1 LARFARHAGAVGLTR
16 IANVTGLD
24 YLGLPVFM
32 SVRPNARSLSVAQGK
47 GFDKKS
53 ARVSAF
59 MEAVEMAHAEQPTP
73 RLRTSSYAEM
83 GARAR
88 VPDPNLLPQQKGRA
102 FRRNRE
108 IAWIAGNSL
117 RDGETVWVPHDL
129 VHLDFTR
136 SPQPASGFLI
146 SSNGL
151 ASGNHPLEALCAGL
165 YEVIERDATALW
177 RFQRGT
183 KRAEMR
189 LLLSSVTD
197 PDCRSLLDRLHGCE
211 MSVAVWDVTTDIGV
225 ASFLCRIREAPGNTR
240 SRLGPFWGSGCH
252 LSRNIALSRAVTEA
266 VQSRLTYIAGSRDD
280 LHARDYIDPPEQA
293 LFDLASDIHEQRARN
308 RRFEDVPDFCSKTF
322 EEDLQHLIS
331 RLAAA
336 HLTEIV
342 MIDLTRPSIGIPVVR
357 VIVPGLEG
365 MNDFCTCKPGPRARA
380 LLQARAAA

>member
-24 YLGLPVFM
+24 YLGVPVFM

-47 GFDKKS
+47 GFDEKS

-59 MEAVEMAHAEQPTP
+59 MEAVEMAHAEQPTR
-73 RLRTSSYAEM
+73 RLHTSSYAEM

-88 VPDPNLLPQQKGRA
+88 VPDPNLLPQQKGRT

-136 SPQPASGFLI
+136 SPRLASGFLI

-177 RFQRGT
+177 RFQRDT

-240 SRLGPFWGSGCH
+240 SQLGSFWGSGCH

-293 LFDLASDIHEQRARN
+293 LFDLVSDIHEQRARN

-322 EEDLQHLIS
+322 EEDLRHLIS

-365 MNDFCTCKPGPRARA
+365 MNDFWACKPGPRARA

>member
-1 LARFARHAGAVGLTR
+1 MARFARHAGAVGLTR

-24 YLGLPVFM
+24 YLGVPVFM

-47 GFDKKS
+47 GFDEKS

-136 SPQPASGFLI
+136 SPRPASGFLI

-211 MSVAVWDVTTDIGV
+211 MSVAVWDVTTDIRV

-280 LHARDYIDPPEQA
+280 LPARDYIDPPEQA

-365 MNDFCTCKPGPRARA
+365 MNDFCTCKPGARARA

>member
-24 YLGLPVFM
+24 YLGVPVFM

-47 GFDKKS
+47 GLDEKS

-197 PDCRSLLDRLHGCE
+197 PDCRSLLDRLHECE

-280 LHARDYIDPPEQA
+280 LQARDYIDPPEQA

-308 RRFEDVPDFCSKTF
+308 RRFEDVPDFYSKTF

-380 LLQARAAA
+380 LLRARAAA

>member
-24 YLGLPVFM
+24 YLGVPVFM

-47 GFDKKS
+47 GFDEKS

-88 VPDPNLLPQQKGRA
+88 VPDPNLLPQRKGRA

-197 PDCRSLLDRLHGCE
+197 SDCRSLLDRLHGCE

-252 LSRNIALSRAVTEA
+252 LSRNIALSRTVTEA

-280 LHARDYIDPPEQA
+280 LHARDYIDPPEQV

-322 EEDLQHLIS
+322 EEDLQRLIS

-336 HLTEIV
+336 HLTEII

-380 LLQARAAA
+380 LLQARAA